1 MGSLA
6 LWPGDL
12 LTAPRVALSI
22 GFTGFVSSTGAI
34 QATRLLTPTSVELTP
49 TERAS
54 LRWTHYCPKTRSK
67 RLDLTWPARFD
78 PFLQD

>member
-6 LWPGDL
+6 LRPDNL
-12 LTAPRVALSI
+12 LTAPRTALSI

-34 QATRLLTPTSVELTP
+34 QATRLLTIISVGLPP

-54 LRWTHYCPKTRSK
+54 LRWTH
-67 RLDLTWPARFD
+67 
-78 PFLQD
+78 